1 MEFICGGSS
10 TRGRAIEERR
20 ELERVSKVAVGSEI
34 GVRV

>member
-1 MEFICGGSS
+1 MWRFFDK
-10 TRGRAIEERR
+10 RRAIEERR